1 MNRGRHTRFR
11 VRRRLLAAL
20 ATSVFTPLS
29 RAGIASRESLVTP
42 YASATPGRVLRFPAD
57 EGSHPA
63 FRVEWWYVTG
73 VLDTGTGQLGFQ
85 ITFFRTRP
93 DRTTANPSAF
103 SPSQVLIAHA
113 ALSDPRE
120 RRLLHRQSAARTGFG
135 LAEALEG
142 RTAVWIDGWRLEQR
156 EGRYS
161 VRLPFDEFGFEL
173 ELTPTQ
179 PPLLNGDHGYSRKSP
194 REGAASYYYSLP
206 QLDVSGTVQRTDR
219 TVPVTGRAWL
229 DHEWTSSYLDER
241 AHGWDWIGINLA
253 DGGAL
258 MAFRM
263 RSPDGSALWAGATL
277 RSVDGA
283 VRVFQPGQVRFA
295 PLRHWQSPRTG
306 VRYPIAWQVQ
316 LGDTRRYAVEPF
328 MDDQEQDARSTT
340 GTVYWEGAVRLLEN
354 GRLAGAGYLEL
365 TGYWR
370 PLKL

>member
-1 MNRGRHTRFR
+1 MTRDSSNKLR
-11 VRRRLLAAL
+11 LRRRLLVSAAAFLGQRAAL
-20 ATSVFTPLS
+20 ARVTSHES
-29 RAGIASRESLVTP
+29 RATP
-42 YASATPGRVLRFPAD
+42 FAKATPGRILRFPDD

-73 VLDTGTGQLGFQ
+73 LLDGQAGRLGFQ

-103 SPSQVLIAHA
+103 SPNHVLIAHA

-120 RRLLHRQSAARTGFG
+120 GRLLHQQSVARAGFG

-142 RTAVWIDGWRLEQR
+142 RTAVWIDGWRMEQR
-156 EGRYS
+156 ENLYRVS
-161 VRLPFDEFGFEL
+161 LPFDGFGFEL

-179 PPLLNGDHGYSRKSP
+179 PPLLNGDHGYSRKGP
-194 REGAASYYYSLP
+194 HENAASYYYSLP
-206 QLDVSGTVQRTDR
+206 QLDVRGTVRRTGG
-219 TVPVTGRAWL
+219 TVAVTGRAWL

-241 AHGWDWIGINLA
+241 AQGWDWIGINLA

-263 RSPDGSALWAGATL
+263 RTRDQSTLWAGATL
-277 RSVDGA
+277 RSADGA
-283 VRVFQPGQVRFA
+283 VRVFQPGEVQFA
-295 PLRHWQSPRTG
+295 PLRHWQSPRTAT
-306 VRYPIAWQVQ
+306 RYPIAWQVR
-316 LGDTRRYAVEPF
+316 LGDTPYTVEPL

-340 GTVYWEGAVRLLEN
+340 GTVYWEGAVRLLED
-354 GRLAGAGYLEL
+354 GRATGAGYLEL
-365 TGYWR
+365 TGYRR